1 MRCEVHVSPQ
11 GGLLSVCVPAREP
24 QAPDERESSN
34 QEVHREAW
42 REQGRYHSSPCS
54 ASFLATRAS
63 RPDSSRPSLLRLPSA
78 PHSSP
83 HLGAFLQ
90 SQWAS
95 QASLPPVHDD
105 GPNGSHRSICL
116 PWAVPATAVRL
127 ASLNRHRFTAAEA
140 GAGRGRRSWPRW
152 LIRQNGGPRCPRRRA
167 VRPAYPRTQD
177 AAALQSWSTFST
189 SQATYQVA
197 RAAERFLAWLKG
209 GFRWLGLRYER
220 LSSTFAAMVYLAS
233 FPTSLGGF

>member
-1 MRCEVHVSPQ
+1 MTPR
-11 GGLLSVCVPAREP
+11 ARICI
-24 QAPDERESSN
+24 
-34 QEVHREAW
+34 
-42 REQGRYHSSPCS
+42 SSPKPR
-54 ASFLATRAS
+54 RAS
-63 RPDSSRPSLLRLPSA
+63 PAASAPETSRSTLASLAPLLMVAWKAEGQHSRPHQPRP
-78 PHSSP
+78 
-83 HLGAFLQ
+83 FE
-90 SQWAS
+90 WAS

-127 ASLNRHRFTAAEA
+127 ASLNRHRLTAAEA

-177 AAALQSWSTFST
+177 AAALQSWSTLST

-197 RAAERFLAWLKG
+197 RAAAERF
-209 GFRWLGLRYER
+209 
-220 LSSTFAAMVYLAS
+220 FA
-233 FPTSLGGF
+233 SLTT